1 MKRSY
6 TVIVEKD
13 EDGIYVAEVPSLRS
27 CYTQGNS
34 IEQVME
40 RIKEVITLCEK
51 EEEPENLEFVSLQR
65 LEIPA

>member
-1 MKRSY
+1 MKRAY

-13 EDGIYVAEVPSLRS
+13 EDGVYIAEVPSLRS
-27 CYTQGNS
+27 CYTQGES

-40 RIKEVITLCEK
+40 RIKEVICLCEK

-65 LEIPA
+65 LEMAA

>member
-1 MKRSY
+1 MKRAY

-13 EDGIYVAEVPSLRS
+13 EDGVYIAEVPSLRS
-27 CYTQGNS
+27 CYTQGDS

-40 RIKEVITLCEK
+40 RIKEVMGLCEK

-65 LEIPA
+65 LEMAA